1 MSRVKRFDPPPFIG
15 EESITPQNLE
25 IAFKQLQEIIN
36 NMLDGYREIR
46 YVVPLKPEEGM
57 TVVAD
62 GTSWNPGSGAGTYE
76 YKGGTWVKL

>member
-1 MSRVKRFDPPPFIG
+1 MQSPPPFIG